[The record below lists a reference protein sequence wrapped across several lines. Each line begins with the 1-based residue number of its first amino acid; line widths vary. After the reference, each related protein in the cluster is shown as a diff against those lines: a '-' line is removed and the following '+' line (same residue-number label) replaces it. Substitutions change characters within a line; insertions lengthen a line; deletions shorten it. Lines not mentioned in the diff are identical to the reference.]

1 MLTEEEKIKYKITA
15 LLYNHTIYSA
25 VETGSEVTFRDATN
39 IDVKPKRTSA
49 ATITERLYKQSINR
63 DNTNSNKVQIRSKLI
78 IQWKQVEG
86 VDKFLLRINKD
97 GTEKKEEVQ
106 GLSFDILNVSPEN
119 RYEIK
124 VFSIGSTSG
133 KLSGLGRDARNVVD
147 NKIGITTVGKEEPP
161 GDVQNLSVTASGN
174 TTGNVVSFDEND
186 PNPDLSSGA
195 QVEFK
200 DLDIDFL

>member
-1 MLTEEEKIKYKITA
+1 MA
-15 LLYNHTIYSA
+15 
-25 VETGSEVTFRDATN
+25 
-39 IDVKPKRTSA
+39 
-49 ATITERLYKQSINR
+49 Q
-63 DNTNSNKVQIRSKLI
+63 
-78 IQWKQVEG
+78 
-86 VDKFLLRINKD
+86 
-97 GTEKKEEVQ
+97 KKNEEVQ

-174 TTGNVVSFDEND
+174 TLGNVVSFDEND
-186 PNPDLSSGA
+186 PNPDIGPSTNV

-200 DLDIDFL
+200 DLDIAFYEIHKSSSSLN